1 MHPFA
6 ARRVPRSNSVS
17 GGEGGIRTHGTLRY
31 NGFRDRPIQP
41 LSHLSADLERS
52 TCSANTEQNRWIN
65 EDAFEAK
72 IFYHGHGTL
81 PADGAKRAGL
91 W

>member
-1 MHPFA
+1 M
-6 ARRVPRSNSVS
+6 SGSDSVS
-17 GGEGGIRTHGTLRY
+17 GGEGGIRTHGTSRY

-52 TCSANTEQNRWIN
+52 ACLANTGQTRWIN

-72 IFYHGHGTL
+72 IFYLGRVTL
-81 PADGAKRAGL
+81 PADRAKRVGL